1 MNGIE
6 RYQFI
11 RIYVQLEVFHEREF
25 TYERIFDFT
34 RRTAV
39 LFRILALKFNHFIKD
54 SRYLTL
60 VTCYLAPTCDN
71 VCIINIGERGQ
82 VGFSLQLPSFLGV

>member
-1 MNGIE
+1 MTRKMNCIE

-11 RIYVQLEVFHEREF
+11 RIYVQLEVFHERQF

-54 SRYLTL
+54 SR
-60 VTCYLAPTCDN
+60 
-71 VCIINIGERGQ
+71 
-82 VGFSLQLPSFLGV
+82 

>member
-1 MNGIE
+1 MMTRKMNGIE

-34 RRTAV
+34 RHTAA
-39 LFRILALKFNHFIKD
+39 LFRILALKFNLFIMD
-54 SRYLTL
+54 SRIAYFGDMLFCPY
-60 VTCYLAPTCDN
+60 V
-71 VCIINIGERGQ
+71 
-82 VGFSLQLPSFLGV
+82 

>member
-54 SRYLTL
+54 SR
-60 VTCYLAPTCDN
+60 
-71 VCIINIGERGQ
+71 
-82 VGFSLQLPSFLGV
+82 